1 MIEILILALIVYFVY
16 KTIFRLTC
24 PEKFFLLKVLK
35 IYEFSPNNLETILN
49 INQYSDITKIVATE
63 SQMVKPEDNLKYE
76 HYQTIN
82 KVNTGSGFMVDTR
95 TGALVTRCTLWKRI

>member
-1 MIEILILALIVYFVY
+1 
-16 KTIFRLTC
+16 
-24 PEKFFLLKVLK
+24 
-35 IYEFSPNNLETILN
+35 
-49 INQYSDITKIVATE
+49 
-63 SQMVKPEDNLKYE
+63 MVKPEDNLKYE